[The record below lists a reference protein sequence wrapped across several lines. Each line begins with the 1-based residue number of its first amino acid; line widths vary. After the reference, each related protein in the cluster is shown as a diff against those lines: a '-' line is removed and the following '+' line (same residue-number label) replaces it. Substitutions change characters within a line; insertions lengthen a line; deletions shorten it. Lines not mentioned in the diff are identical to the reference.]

1 MCRINGRRTLQA
13 EKLHIF
19 SSACIKWLVPTV
31 LCGNLCLCVVTAGT
45 ASLDKQLTRNR
56 GLSPST
62 HSYKHALRPHIKT
75 SGRKEVRDKYILL
88 PESTLTLNFQV
99 HTNTIWAYFTCVRP
113 SHTIPLSCSVYN
125 CQSQSY
131 EAGWTAKINKYDRV
145 EQGVG
150 KSPTYWGHPHSN
162 IVFLFKFSTRFFQE
176 EGGAELKQA
185 EDRVQLH
192 WGVQ

>member
-1 MCRINGRRTLQA
+1 MTSSGLHQKYSPKRRHRSPELRFHMCRINGRRTLQA

-31 LCGNLCLCVVTAGT
+31 LCGNLCLCAVTAGT
-45 ASLDKQLTRNR
+45 ASLDKKLTRNR

-113 SHTIPLSCSVYN
+113 SHTIPLSCSLFITVKAN
-125 CQSQSY
+125 LMKQGGQLRSTNMT
-131 EAGWTAKINKYDRV
+131 GWSRV
-145 EQGVG
+145 
-150 KSPTYWGHPHSN
+150 
-162 IVFLFKFSTRFFQE
+162 
-176 EGGAELKQA
+176 
-185 EDRVQLH
+185 
-192 WGVQ
+192 